1 MNKKAS
7 HSNPLEFI
15 LILSLQSTLR
25 EKDGE
30 GRGKFLYF
38 SIIFVMQWFEG
49 DIKIII
55 MSAIYFLA

>member
-1 MNKKAS
+1 MNKKS
-7 HSNPLEFI
+7 PHSNPLEFI

-38 SIIFVMQWFEG
+38 SIIFVMKWFEG
-49 DIKIII
+49 VI
-55 MSAIYFLA
+55 MKMCKKLF